1 MKNKVL
7 LGSLISALIAFMLYS
22 ANLKRVENSSLKIVG
37 EKQEQVVRNKKGQ
50 KSVREP
56 KVANVEYP
64 NHIKIASGSE
74 KKWAESIAQV
84 MGKEQS
90 YQVCVQDLTNNKFA
104 RVSNTTQHHGVNSIS
119 RLFLLIAMTYQ
130 EQHGKSIANKA
141 IKIKKADRVKGEK
154 LLQKGIAYN
163 ATYLKQLMM
172 QGDQTAANALL
183 RTVKPKKVNA
193 VIKKTGVKDTA
204 IKNKFSKSPVALTT
218 ANDLNKIMVSLYHDQ
233 ILSRQYSNQ
242 VLGTLNAAKIK
253 PKIVRDHKG
262 LIYAIGDSKANVALV
277 QSNGNAYCV
286 SVWSS
291 NDHNF
296 AKLGKVVDGFF
307 K

>member
-50 KSVREP
+50 KTVREP
-56 KVANVEYP
+56 KVATVEYP

-172 QGDQTAANALL
+172 QGDQTASNALL
-183 RTVKPKKVNA
+183 RTVNSKKVNA
-193 VIKKTGVKDTA
+193 VIKKTGVKDTV
-204 IKNKFSKSPVALTT
+204 IKNKYSKSPAALTT
-218 ANDLNKIMVSLYHDQ
+218 ANDLNKVMVSLYHDQ

-242 VLGTLNAAKIK
+242 VLGALNSSRTK
-253 PKIVRDHKG
+253 PKIIRNTKG

-286 SVWSS
+286 SVWSN
-291 NDHNF
+291 NDQDF
-296 AKLGKVVDGFF
+296 VKLGKAVNSFF

>member
-1 MKNKVL
+1 VNPKL
-7 LGSLISALIAFMLYS
+7 LT
-22 ANLKRVENSSLKIVG
+22 
-37 EKQEQVVRNKKGQ
+37 
-50 KSVREP
+50 
-56 KVANVEYP
+56 VEYP

-119 RLFLLIAMTYQ
+119 HLFLLIAMTYQ

-163 ATYLKQLMM
+163 ASYLKQLMM

>member
-37 EKQEQVVRNKKGQ
+37 EKQEQVVKNKKGQ

-104 RVSNTTQHHGVNSIS
+104 GVSNTTQHHGVNSIS
-119 RLFLLIAMTYQ
+119 HLFLLIAMTYQ

-154 LLQKGIAYN
+154 LLQNGIAYN

-242 VLGTLNAAKIK
+242 VLGTLNTAKIK
-253 PKIVRDHKG
+253 PKIVRDRKG